1 MKKKDIVSVY
11 NTLKNVSLEGLS
23 KDDKMAVIK
32 MMLAFKKVV
41 DAYNE
46 QMEVIREKLLT
57 PEVQDAL
64 KYIEEHK
71 GNPINDDNASIVMD
85 ATKAINKA
93 NEDYGFMVNELNN
106 EEFTDFKPLSEEAI
120 TQIIDNNNI
129 KVEEGML
136 LLESA
141 GEK

>member
-57 PEVQDAL
+57 PEVKAAL
-64 KYIEEHK
+64 TYMEKHK
-71 GNPINDDNASIVMD
+71 GDPINDDNASIVMD

>member
-41 DAYNE
+41 NAYNE

-57 PEVQDAL
+57 PEVHDAL
-64 KYIEEHK
+64 KYMEEHK